1 MTKAQH
7 WLIVFFFLFG
17 MASIGVFLMEYGTTE
32 NLFLSLGM
40 AISLVSSLLAGLLI
54 VYLASRTEG
63 S

>member
-1 MTKAQH
+1 
-7 WLIVFFFLFG
+7 
-17 MASIGVFLMEYGTTE
+17 MEYGTTE